1 MERKEGIAMNEN
13 KLLLNACKAELF
25 GNRNTFARM
34 MDNFFLHLIILFTS
48 YLWFLYQTRY
58 IGLSI
63 ILSTVLTVL
72 ISLALYLLKRIRLMR
87 ILDEKRREYGKKLA
101 LEKLITMDQASFQE
115 SLFTLI
121 NLNPEYKDIK
131 RKGQLFTGQRKG
143 SSFLLKAFQRAPKI
157 EIQYTDV
164 SEFRSEVKEHHCQW
178 GILVTTS
185 LFSESAIME
194 AEEKNDVLIT
204 LMDKDK
210 LVELMESKNL
220 LPDEQEIDAY
230 MIRQLHAQQ
239 ANRKR
244 LKEEILLPQ
253 KSRSYALYGVV
264 LSVAAFVTGLTI
276 YYPILA
282 MICFAL
288 SAVTFL
294 QSQKKKK
301 RGPSY
306 PTPFVTKEE

>member
-1 MERKEGIAMNEN
+1 MNEN
-13 KLLLNACKAELF
+13 KLLLNSCKAELF
-25 GNRNTFARM
+25 GNRSSLARV
-34 MDNFFLHLIILFTS
+34 MDILFLHLIILFTS

-63 ILSTVLTVL
+63 ILSIVLTIL
-72 ISLALYLLKRIRLMR
+72 SSLALYLLKRIRLIR
-87 ILDEKRREYGKKLA
+87 ILEGKRREYGKKLA
-101 LEKLITMDQASFQE
+101 LEKLVAMDQASFQDF
-115 SLFTLI
+115 LFTLM

-131 RKGQLFTGQRKG
+131 RKGQFLTGQSKG
-143 SSFLLKAFQRAPKI
+143 SPFLLKAFQWVPKM
-157 EIQYTDV
+157 EMQCTDV
-164 SEFRSEVKEHHCQW
+164 SEFRHEVKEHHCQW

-185 LFSESAIME
+185 LFSESAMME
-194 AEEKNDVLIT
+194 AEKENDIQIT
-204 LMDKDK
+204 LIDKHK

-220 LPDEQEIDAY
+220 LPDEQEVDPYI
-230 MIRQLHAQQ
+230 IRQLHAQQ

-253 KSRSYALYGVV
+253 KSRSYALYGVI
-264 LSVAAFVTGLTI
+264 LSVGSFITGLTT

-306 PTPFVTKEE
+306 PTPSMPKQD